1 MDCSLFTQWDN
12 AILKIKEP
20 QLNLKHMFSK
30 RKKDAEFYIEYIIIY
45 EILKHARQYYILFR
59 AIRMYAVKE

>member
-1 MDCSLFTQWDN
+1 
-12 AILKIKEP
+12 
-20 QLNLKHMFSK
+20 MFSK